1 MTAIHEVNTNKMMS
15 RFIRFPH
22 QLYSEDKNYVPALN
36 LQQEEI
42 LSKKSNPFFKNSKA
56 AYFLAID
63 EHKKITGRIAAIYNK
78 AHLDLYNDNTGFFGF
93 FDCIDDPFV
102 AGLLLD
108 KAAEWLLSN
117 GITKM
122 TGPENF
128 TTNDSA
134 GVLTKG
140 FDDPPCFL
148 MPYNFPYY
156 EKLFQLNGYQKA
168 LTLFSYKTEPIT
180 LPQNIFHKS
189 ESLETRLLNQGISF
203 RFLDFKNFTGEM
215 MTMQKVYNEVNK
227 NNWGFIPL
235 DDQEFLHMANDLRKL
250 VDKESVLFVEKEGK
264 LIGFVVSV
272 PDYNQAFKKI
282 PKGKLFPIGW
292 WYLLRSRKYISRIR
306 IMIMGV
312 LPQWRGLGIDWCLY
326 AKVAD
331 YVKRNKLDYG
341 EACYVMENNVAMNK
355 MMRTLGASIVKEYQL
370 FEKNIL
376 SEFLH
381 Y

>member
-1 MTAIHEVNTNKMMS
+1 MTVIYEVNTKKMMS

-22 QLYSEDKNYVPALN
+22 QLYSEEKNYVPALN
-36 LQQEEI
+36 LQQEDMLNI
-42 LSKKSNPFFKNSKA
+42 KSNPFFRNSKA
-56 AYFLAID
+56 AFFLAID
-63 EHKKITGRIAAIYNK
+63 DQNKISGRIAAIYNK
-78 AHLDLYNDNTGFFGF
+78 AHLDLYNDFTGFFGF

-117 GITKM
+117 GLTKM
-122 TGPENF
+122 IGPENF

-134 GVLTKG
+134 GILIKG

-156 EKLFQLNGYQKA
+156 EKLIQQNGFQKA
-168 LTLFSYKTEPIT
+168 LTLYSYKTEPVT
-180 LPQNIFHKS
+180 LPQNIFQKS
-189 ESLETRLLNQGISF
+189 ETFETRLLNLGIRF
-203 RFLDFKNFTGEM
+203 RFLDFKIFTEEM
-215 MTMQKVYNEVNK
+215 MAMQKVYNEVNK

-235 DDQEFLHMANDLRKL
+235 DNNEFIHMANDLRKL
-250 VDKESVLFVEKEGK
+250 VDKESVLFAEKEGK

-272 PDYNQAFKKI
+272 PDFNQAFKKI
-282 PKGKLFPIGW
+282 TKGKLFPLGW
-292 WYLLRSRKYISRIR
+292 WHLLRSRKYISRIR

-312 LPQWRGLGIDWCLY
+312 LPEWRGLGIDWCLY

-331 YVKRNKLDYG
+331 YVKKNNLEYG

-355 MMRTLGASIVKEYQL
+355 MMRALGASIVKEYRL
-370 FEKNIL
+370 FEKNI
-376 SEFLH
+376 
-381 Y
+381 